1 MAVRRHASSIP
12 NDETRNPNQ
21 IRMTNHEMADAFV
34 IRVSSLISALK
45 KMGHTDAE
53 AHHFDT
59 EGILWMEF
67 PNLPAELGIRATERC
82 VNRII
87 NATGRRLD

>member
-1 MAVRRHASSIP
+1 MNKLTASVLHFTLVVEFPRGTDS
-12 NDETRNPNQ
+12 
-21 IRMTNHEMADAFV
+21 ADALRLGV
-34 IRVSSLISALK
+34 AAISALK

-87 NATGRRLD
+87 NGTGRRLD